1 VRFTIPEKP
10 LTLEIVRLAVP
21 EEPCERAIEVE
32 FAAIAKSRG
41 GGDAISK
48 NACAKCDSLPLY
60 PVRFIVNIP
69 VGVND
74 GPILSV

>member
-41 GGDAISK
+41 GGMLSARTLVPSAIVFH
-48 NACAKCDSLPLY
+48 Y
-60 PVRFIVNIP
+60 IP
-69 VGVND
+69 
-74 GPILSV
+74 